1 MIKFS
6 LDKKADD
13 FDFEV
18 ADLDFYEILETE
30 VSNAQIDTVR
40 IGRNKEVVVTLDS
53 VENDKVS
60 FEIRGEF
67 DVKALDGKRGGSI
80 EDAIK
85 EINEIVVIEGKSEVF
100 TISGLKLKP
109 EDFADGAA
117 LLDYVSDQSFS
128 LQGSDGDNVLGG
140 GSRGDKIDGE
150 RGDDILT
157 GGQGDDDL
165 TGGKG
170 ADMFIF
176 NIGDGD
182 DVITDFR
189 AKGRDQD
196 IIDLSAYDITYA
208 DLSIE
213 ASGKREVE
221 ISFGDD
227 SIVLEGV
234 KFRDIDEGDFIF

>member
-6 LDKKADD
+6 LDKKAGD

-140 GSRGDKIDGE
+140 GSRGDKIDGS

-196 IIDLSAYDITYA
+196 TIDLSAYGITYA

-221 ISFGDD
+221 ISFGED
-227 SIVLEGV
+227 SIELERV
-234 KFRDIDEGDFIF
+234 KLRDLDEGDFIF